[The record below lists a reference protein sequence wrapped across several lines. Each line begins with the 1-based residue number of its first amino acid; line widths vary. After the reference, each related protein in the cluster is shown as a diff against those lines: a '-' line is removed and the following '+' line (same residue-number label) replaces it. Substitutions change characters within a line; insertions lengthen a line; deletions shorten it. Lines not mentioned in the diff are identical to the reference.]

1 MITTTAMLRNWLRHA
16 AALIHEHREL
26 LTELDCTLGDGDH
39 GLNLDR
45 GFVAIVGTLTHD
57 TEMSAD
63 KVLHEAGIRLI
74 ANVGGASGSLYAA
87 AFCSAAQA
95 VAGHQSL
102 QAADVLTLMR
112 AFRDGISTL
121 GSAKAGDKTM
131 LDALNPAV
139 TTLDTALMRGRTLS
153 AALHSAAAAAQAGAA
168 ATMPLV
174 ARRGR
179 AVYVGEHARGHQDPG
194 ATSAALLVLAFAEVM

>member
-1 MITTTAMLRNWLRHA
+1 MITTTATLQNWLRHA

-26 LTELDCTLGDGDH
+26 LTELDSSLGDGDH

-45 GFVAIVGTLTHD
+45 GFGAVVGTLTHGVD
-57 TEMSAD
+57 VGVD
-63 KVLHEAGIRLI
+63 RVLHEAGIRLI

-87 AFCSAAQA
+87 AFSSAARA

-102 QAADVLTLMR
+102 QAVDVLKLLL

-121 GSAKAGDKTM
+121 GSAKVGDKTM

-139 TTLDTALMRGRTLS
+139 ATLATSLTRGRTLS

-174 ARRGR
+174 AQRGR
-179 AVYVGEHARGHQDPG
+179 AVYVGERARGHQDPG
-194 ATSAALLVLAFAEVM
+194 ATSAALMILAFAEVM